1 MLAWLG
7 EDELEALWPRLKL
20 TSRTPSTLT
29 SRGALEAELAKT
41 RRQGF
46 ALDDQENEL
55 NVRCVGAP
63 VFDQSGRVVG
73 GMSVSALAF
82 QLPLADARKLAPAVV
97 AAAQQLTLLLSG
109 SSGTVRWPDV
119 LNGDISV
126 GADGELRGK
135 AEESR
140 AR

>member
-1 MLAWLG
+1 MAPV
-7 EDELEALWPRLKL
+7 EADLPNAQYIDQPWGPRGGTGQDQTARL
-20 TSRTPSTLT
+20 R
-29 SRGALEAELAKT
+29 
-41 RRQGF
+41 
-46 ALDDQENEL
+46 LDDQENEL